1 MEYKK
6 EENKPDPLHFSSVL
20 IKAKISG
27 VDSVAAS
34 SKGGTEQRRMETPS
48 VKPGTAH

>member
-1 MEYKK
+1 MEYKN
-6 EENKPDPLHFSSVL
+6 EENKPDPLHFSVL